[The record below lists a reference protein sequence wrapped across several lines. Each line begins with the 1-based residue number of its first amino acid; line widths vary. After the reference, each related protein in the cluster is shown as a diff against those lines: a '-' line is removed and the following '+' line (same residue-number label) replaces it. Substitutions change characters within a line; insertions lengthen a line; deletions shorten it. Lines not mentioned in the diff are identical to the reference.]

1 MAFQTTITRSP
12 ALGVEGM
19 VADSN
24 ELTVDSKLVKAAT
37 LAPGRAVRVATA
49 DAATDYVTVPA
60 AAAEVTGD
68 ATNPPCFGVTMW
80 DGTALSNPYVANDP
94 VPVVRVGVV
103 WVISEAATNPTL
115 PVYIRHTA
123 NGGNTTIG
131 GFSSAAGTGLSLA
144 PAGWRWAS
152 SQTATTGL
160 AKLQINLP

>member
-12 ALGVEGM
+12 AVGVEGM

-24 ELTVDSKLVKAAT
+24 QLTVDSKLAKTT

-68 ATNPPCFGVTMW
+68 ATNSPCFGVTMW
-80 DGTALSNPYVANDP
+80 DTTALTNPYVANDP
-94 VPVVRVGVV
+94 VPVSRVGTV
-103 WVISEAATNPTL
+103 WVISETATNPTL

-123 NGGNTTIG
+123 NGGNTIVG

-144 PAGWRWAS
+144 PPGWRWAS
-152 SQTATTGL
+152 SQTATTSL